1 MRYGYK
7 RARARAIAVSAGGA
21 LVVAPLTGVA
31 AVALMTPTE
40 ESPTTPDANVV
51 AEVNSNLAQ
60 DIADA
65 STVVIAEGDADY
77 DFQEPSIDVS
87 QDPEPEPEPVQTTSG
102 TTVSNSTSTTGTS
115 SSGTSSSST
124 SSSSSSSSGSTK
136 SSSAV
141 KAAISGSAVIAEAS
155 KYVGTPYVSGGSS
168 PSTGFDCSGFVSY
181 VYGQLGISLPH
192 QSGAYYSVGT
202 RVSSPQPGDIIVS
215 PGHVAI
221 YAGPNLQIDAPR
233 PGKSV
238 QFRSIWQSNP
248 VYVRVTG

>member
-1 MRYGYK
+1 
-7 RARARAIAVSAGGA
+7 
-21 LVVAPLTGVA
+21 
-31 AVALMTPTE
+31 MTPTPE
-40 ESPTTPDANVV
+40 ESPTTPDAEIV

-77 DFQEPSIDVS
+77 DFNEPSIDVS
-87 QDPEPEPEPVQTTSG
+87 QDPEPEPEPVPVQTTSG
-102 TTVSNSTSTTGTS
+102 TTVSNSTSTTGT
-115 SSGTSSSST
+115 TSSSTT
-124 SSSSSSSSGSTK
+124 SSSSSSAAA
-136 SSSAV
+136 SSAV
-141 KAAISGSAVIAEAS
+141 TAAISGSAVIAEAS

-181 VYGQLGISLPH
+181 VFKQFGFNLPH

-238 QFRSIWQSNP
+238 QFRSIWQSSP

>member
-31 AVALMTPTE
+31 AVALMTPTPE
-40 ESPTTPDANVV
+40 ESPTTPDAEIV

-77 DFQEPSIDVS
+77 DFNEPSIDVS
-87 QDPEPEPEPVQTTSG
+87 QDPEPEPEPVPVQTTSG
-102 TTVSNSTSTTGTS
+102 TTVSNSTSTTGTT
-115 SSGTSSSST
+115 SSGTTSSSSAAA
-124 SSSSSSSSGSTK
+124 
-136 SSSAV
+136 SSAV
-141 KAAISGSAVIAEAS
+141 TAAISGSAVIAEAS

-181 VYGQLGISLPH
+181 VFKQFGFNLPH

-238 QFRSIWQSNP
+238 QFRSIWQSSP